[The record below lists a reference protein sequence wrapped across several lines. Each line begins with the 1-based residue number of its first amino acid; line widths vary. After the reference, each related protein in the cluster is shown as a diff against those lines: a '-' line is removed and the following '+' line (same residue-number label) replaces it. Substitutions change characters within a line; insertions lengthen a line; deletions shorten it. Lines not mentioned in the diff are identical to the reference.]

1 MVSITEAIALEEVDR
16 ATAAELAR
24 AYVDAAGGNADRAC
38 QALAYR
44 TLRFARSASEGLL
57 RRSIESILR
66 ADCEAL
72 ARETTHLSESLAP
85 LQGETPEP
93 PSESGSTP

>member
-1 MVSITEAIALEEVDR
+1 MVSITEAIALEEADR

-44 TLRFARSASEGLL
+44 TLRFARSASAGLL
-57 RRSIESILR
+57 RYSMESILR
-66 ADCEAL
+66 ADCHAL
-72 ARETTHLSESLAP
+72 ARETAHLNEPFAP
-85 LQGETPEP
+85 LPETQEP
-93 PSESGSTP
+93 PSGSSSAS